1 MYDLIT
7 IGSALIDI
15 FIRSKQ
21 FILRPTSKG
30 TLICQLY
37 GEKIDVDSF
46 LIATGGGGSN
56 AAVGFARAGFNVAT
70 VTETGKDTLADLLL
84 SEFHKECVATNYV
97 TQERREETGG
107 SVIMLGEDGG
117 RTVMVHRGASSLLD
131 PHDIPMRAVK
141 KADWI
146 HLSSIAGR
154 LPALWAIAAGLKEG
168 SASCSWNPGQA
179 ELDLINAGELTAQS
193 LPCQILVM
201 NAEEWKKMRLK
212 QQAFRAIIPE
222 IVVTEGGKG
231 GKLYLKGERR
241 PQSFESSG
249 IKSVDVT
256 GAGDSFA
263 VGYITA
269 RVKGKQPMVAV
280 EWGKRNAASVIQY
293 LGAKKGLLTLAEL
306 SKP

>member
-97 TQERREETGG
+97 AQERREETGG

-141 KADWI
+141 KPIGSIFLALPEDYRPYGQSLLASRKARRVVPGI
-146 HLSSIAGR
+146 LVKLSS
-154 LPALWAIAAGLKEG
+154 
-168 SASCSWNPGQA
+168 
-179 ELDLINAGELTAQS
+179 T
-193 LPCQILVM
+193 
-201 NAEEWKKMRLK
+201 
-212 QQAFRAIIPE
+212 
-222 IVVTEGGKG
+222 
-231 GKLYLKGERR
+231 
-241 PQSFESSG
+241 
-249 IKSVDVT
+249 
-256 GAGDSFA
+256 
-263 VGYITA
+263 
-269 RVKGKQPMVAV
+269 
-280 EWGKRNAASVIQY
+280 
-293 LGAKKGLLTLAEL
+293 
-306 SKP
+306 